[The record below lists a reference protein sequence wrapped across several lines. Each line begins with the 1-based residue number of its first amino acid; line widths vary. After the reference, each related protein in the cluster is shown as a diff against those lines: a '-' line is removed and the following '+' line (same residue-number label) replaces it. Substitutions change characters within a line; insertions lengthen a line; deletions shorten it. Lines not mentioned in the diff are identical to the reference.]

1 MNFVENPIIKILY
14 RYNLIKKKDLIK
26 ISNNTRDKKIEVYQ
40 DKNTKIIFLKKLYLK
55 NKYSNIKYNDFPSKD
70 SFKKIKVKNKI
81 YKVKMLRDEN
91 LRRRINDF
99 KSYFDNKHI
108 LDFGAGWGGFLSKIK
123 KKKTITAFELRN
135 ECLNFLKKKK
145 NKYN

>member
-1 MNFVENPIIKILY
+1 MKFFENPIIKILY

-108 LDFGAGWGGFLSKIK
+108 LDLGCCQNKNNL
-123 KKKTITAFELRN
+123 LRQAKLLFTEN
-135 ECLNFLKKKK
+135 RF
-145 NKYN
+145 